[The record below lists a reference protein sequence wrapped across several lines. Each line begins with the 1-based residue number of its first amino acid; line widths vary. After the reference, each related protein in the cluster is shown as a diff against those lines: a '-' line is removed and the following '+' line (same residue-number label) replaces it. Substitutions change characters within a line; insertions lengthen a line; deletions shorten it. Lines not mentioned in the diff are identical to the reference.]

1 MRESFGTA
9 SKRNEKMK
17 ENFKNDKFEHT
28 FLLAKIIIKDI
39 IYLTTKMKYQILLWD
54 NKQKITCFLLYDKG
68 KETIEKKKIIIKYY
82 NNK

>member
-54 NKQKITCFLLYDKG
+54 NKQKSLVFFYMTRAMKLLKR
-68 KETIEKKKIIIKYY
+68 KQL
-82 NNK
+82 